1 MMFNDKWVEEK
12 KPCEAGLA
20 FLNTQTDKS
29 AVSVINA
36 LVVAKHYDW
45 ADWALTN
52 SFTKRQNVMFATY
65 AAEQVI
71 DIFEKEY
78 PEEERPRASIETAKR
93 WLKGEA
99 TEEECRVAADAAY
112 YATYADAYASAV
124 SYAAS
129 AVSYA
134 ASSAYYA
141 ASASRAASR
150 AASYYASYAAAYA
163 ASSASSASAAS
174 YASYAAVSYAASAAF
189 AASDAAASAATS
201 AMREKIIAYGLI
213 LLLEGDTRG

>member
-45 ADWALTN
+45 ATWALTN
-52 SFTKRQNVMFATY
+52 SFTKRQNVVFAIY

-71 DIFEKEY
+71 DIFEKEV
-78 PEEERPRASIETAKR
+78 PGEERPRASIETAKR

-112 YATYADAYASAV
+112 
-124 SYAAS
+124 
-129 AVSYA
+129 
-134 ASSAYYA
+134 ASSAY
-141 ASASRAASR
+141 
-150 AASYYASYAAAYA
+150 YAAAYA
-163 ASSASSASAAS
+163 ASSAS
-174 YASYAAVSYAASAAF
+174 YASYAAASSASSAAASYAYGYASRAASSASASASAA
-189 AASDAAASAATS
+189 AS
-201 AMREKIIAYGLI
+201 AMREKIVAYGLT
-213 LLLEGDTRG
+213 LLQSEGAQS